1 MSKRFLN
8 PINLVNLPSDPTTG
22 SEGDIYYNTA
32 LDIARIY
39 VNGVWQNLGAGTT
52 YTDEESVDA
61 VATAL
66 DNGTHSNVAV
76 TYDDAT
82 NAISLSTTGNVSNID
97 SIVYPDYITFDTTP
111 ETIPTE
117 SGSIFWDSGDGLPA
131 TVLNSNVTIGL
142 GQEQVALV
150 KNATGASI
158 AKGKVVYISGAQG
171 QRPTITLSDADT
183 EETSSKTFGLTAEA
197 IADGAEGFVTTFGV
211 LRGVNTGGLTQGAP
225 LWLSSTAGGYTTTIP
240 AEPAHSVFIGYVV
253 KAHVSSG
260 EIFVNIQNGYELNE
274 LHGVLVNGVAEDQV
288 LRYDDATGLWKNT
301 HPNII
306 TAKNATEST
315 IPAFTPVYINT
326 QEFDQDNITF
336 APADAATSMYLAKL
350 PADAITTTSVA
361 SNSFAKLVTMGVVSG
376 VDLTGYSLGELLYV
390 GVGGGLTSTRPT
402 GTNAIQPFA
411 RVLSTDNGTIYVYGN
426 TFASSI
432 NTLPNLET
440 DKVWLGTS
448 GRPVETTLSTSV
460 VAEGSNL
467 YFTDERAQDA
477 TSSMISSGAHN
488 GISVE
493 YVDAS
498 GIFNFTNTGV
508 TSLYGTLNE
517 IEVSALNGD
526 ITIGLP
532 SSITISDITFSG
544 DSSNQSTAFLGIS
557 SYDTADIA
565 EGTNL
570 YFTDERARAALSA
583 DLGGTAGGIRIIA
596 PTSASDATLS
606 NDSATHQVIVGP
618 SGAGTNIKGTMSIL
632 ASSSIS
638 DPGNLGVAGYIDAEG
653 SITGSSIIKDGGTSS
668 EFLKADG
675 SVDSN
680 TYLTSESDTLEDVTD
695 RGATTS
701 NAISITDTTPSS
713 SYTTG
718 ALTISGGVGIGEN
731 LYVNNNVYIGGDI
744 NITGSITGDLTSVD
758 VTNLVVTDPLI
769 YLAEGNPDD
778 SVDIGI
784 FAALEHGAANYN
796 HTGLI
801 RDASDSGKWKLAS
814 GMSDPTSN
822 VIDFTSVTYDA
833 LKIGSLETVDPVSYL
848 YGGTGLSILGTAG
861 QSLVVNST
869 EDGLEWADGG
879 SGAGTIVSTT
889 PPASP
894 VEGMGWFDNGTGKLF
909 IYDGT
914 FWVEATNSL
923 NDESV
928 MDIVSTMIGDGTHNN
943 IEITYSDL
951 SNSLSFN
958 VLSEPITDFLT
969 LNETI
974 TGTPTGN
981 AGIIVNRGDLSDVA
995 IRFNE
1000 TEDQWEYT
1008 NDGAEYQSIG
1018 SGGGAVSTMTALSNS
1033 FWLGA

>member
-8 PINLVNLPSDPTTG
+8 PINLVNLPSDPSTG
-22 SEGDIYYNTA
+22 SEGDIYYNTT

-39 VNGVWQNLGAGTT
+39 VNGAWQDLGAGTT
-52 YTDEESVDA
+52 YTDEEAQDA
-61 VATAL
+61 AAL
-66 DNGTHSNVAV
+66 LFTHNNHINASV
-76 TYDDAT
+76 TYEDAS
-82 NAISLSTTGNVSNID
+82 NELHIDVISAPSAGYT
-97 SIVYPDYITFDTTP
+97 
-111 ETIPTE
+111 
-117 SGSIFWDSGDGLPA
+117 A
-131 TVLNSNVTIGL
+131 TVKHDVRLN
-142 GQEQVALV
+142 
-150 KNATGASI
+150 GAI
-158 AKGKVVYISGAQG
+158 AKGQAVYVS
-171 QRPTITLSDADT
+171 SADGT
-183 EETSSKTFGLTAEA
+183 NMIVSKASNASEATSSKTMGLLE
-197 IADGAEGFVTTFGV
+197 
-211 LRGVNTGGLTQGAP
+211 TGGANNALVKVVTEGLLAG
-225 LWLSSTAGGYTTTIP
+225 LNTSTAGTEGDPVWLGTDGNLIYGLANKP
-240 AEPAHSVFIGYVV
+240 VAPAHLVFIGIVTR
-253 KAHVSSG
+253 KNANNG
-260 EIFVNIQNGYELNE
+260 EIFVKVQNGFELKE
-274 LHGVLVNGVAEDQV
+274 IHDVLINGTDQDQV
-288 LRYDDATGLWKNT
+288 LRYDEVSGLWKNT
-301 HPNII
+301 HPNIV

-326 QEFDQDNITF
+326 QEFDQNNITF

-361 SNSFAKLVTMGVVSG
+361 TNTLAKLVTMGVVSG
-376 VDLTGYSLGELLYV
+376 MNLTGYNLGDLLYV

-411 RVLSTDNGTIYVYGN
+411 RVLSVDSGTIYVYGN

-432 NTLPNLET
+432 QTLPNLET
-440 DKVWLGTS
+440 NKVWLGTS
-448 GRPVETTLSTSV
+448 GRPVETTLNTSV
-460 VAEGSNL
+460 VAEGTNL

-477 TSSMISSGAHN
+477 ASTMISSGAHN

-493 YVDAS
+493 YVDSS

-508 TSLYGTLNE
+508 TALYGTTNE
-517 IEVSALNGD
+517 IEVSDSTGGV
-526 ITIGLP
+526 TISLP
-532 SSITISDITFSG
+532 NSITISDITFSG

-557 SYDTADIA
+557 SYDTGDIA

-570 YFTDERARAALSA
+570 YFTDARARTALSA
-583 DLGGTAGGIRIIA
+583 DLGGTNGGIRIIA
-596 PTSASDATLS
+596 PGATSDATLS

-618 SGAGTNIKGTMSIL
+618 SGNGTNIKGTMSIL
-632 ASSSIS
+632 ASPSIS

-653 SITGSSIIKDGGTSS
+653 SITGSSIIKDGGLST

-675 SVDSN
+675 SVDSS
-680 TYLTSESDTLEDVTD
+680 TYLTSESDTLETVTD

-701 NAISITDTTPSS
+701 NAISITDATPSS

-718 ALTISGGVGIGEN
+718 ALTISGGVGIGED

-769 YLAEGNPDD
+769 YLAEGNPND

-784 FAALEHGAANYN
+784 FAALNHGGASYE

-822 VIDFTSVTYDA
+822 VIDFTSVTYDT
-833 LKIGSLETVDPVSYL
+833 LKIGSLETVDALSYL
-848 YGGTGLSILGTAG
+848 YGGTGLSTLGTAG
-861 QSLVVNST
+861 QTLTVNAT

-894 VEGMGWFDNGTGKLF
+894 VEGMGWFDNGNGKLY

-914 FWVEATNSL
+914 FWVEASNNL
-923 NDESV
+923 NDEAV
-928 MDIVSTMIGDGTHNN
+928 MDIVATMINAGTHNN
-943 IEITYSDL
+943 LLIEYSDL
-951 SNSLSFN
+951 TNALSFN

-969 LNETI
+969 LNPDV
-974 TGTPTGN
+974 TGTPSIN
-981 AGIIVNRGDLSDVA
+981 AGVAVNRGDLADVA
-995 IRFNE
+995 IRWNE